1 MSKAQEHSNGLKEYI
16 MKMLNNS
23 GKINFKYRSTRFET
37 WKVDGKV
44 AGYRKLVGKLEL
56 KTVNNAGHLVPMDQ
70 GPAALQ
76 LVKDFVVRAIGK

>member
-1 MSKAQEHSNGLKEYI
+1 MMMLK
-16 MKMLNNS
+16 NS
-23 GKINFKYRSTRFET
+23 GKIQKYHRQTRFET
-37 WKVDGKV
+37 WKLDGKV

-76 LVKDFVVRAIGK
+76 LLKDFVTRATTK